1 MKRVWGF
8 GREKGLSPLG
18 SASGLQRQ
26 GRGVRQENNRTDNL
40 LLGYHVRDRDLRKIH
55 KAACVGNVAQVQQI
69 LLLGENGV
77 DDRDKMN
84 RTALHLACANGHPEV
99 VTLLVERKCHLNLC
113 DHEKRTALMKAVQCQ
128 EEECVNI
135 LLENGADP
143 NIRDVS
149 GNTALHYA
157 AFGDNISIIEK
168 LLLYNANT
176 EARNKD
182 NFTPLLVAVNEN
194 KQQIVEVLGEKAA
207 NIHAEDKLKSSDEI
221 ICHHKEEIMLKN
233 SLQSSNPGTDKNA
246 EEDSI
251 TSSTEMKIQILGQ
264 INSECQRLSGKPGP
278 DDSWPTSASQD
289 FDFDTKYPLPLKVE
303 EKKKHRGSDME
314 VSENIHDAAVAGLIP
329 QRQNGKAD
337 NHQLPITEKKDSDR
351 SEPGLHR
358 KKLKEGE
365 NEKGTSK
372 GSVITPVLK
381 KADSL
386 TGGPLQKNDG
396 SHFSEKDQHES
407 RPAKKIS
414 KKKNKVKKQITSKD
428 DLVDFIQS
436 SETASEDCGLPYSK
450 NFTLLTEQLGMDCK
464 GTDKNAEEDS
474 ITSSTE
480 MKIQILG
487 QINSECQ
494 RLSGKP
500 GPDDSWPTSAS
511 QDFDFDTKVEE
522 KKKHRGSD
530 MEVSENIHDAA
541 VAGLIPQR
549 QNGKAD
555 NHQLPITEKK
565 DSDRSEPGLHRKKLK
580 EGENEKGT
588 SKGSV
593 ITPVLKKADSLT
605 GGPLQKNDG
614 SHFSEKDQHESRPA
628 KKISKKKN
636 KVKKQITSKDD
647 LVDFIQSSETASED
661 CGLPYS
667 KNFTLLTEQLGMD
680 CKGTDKNAE
689 EDSITSSTEMKIQ
702 ILGQI
707 NSECQRLSGKPGP
720 DDSWPTSTSQDFDF
734 DTKEGTAKS
743 AMEAKQDG
751 VGIIENVPPE
761 QTLNDSL
768 TSAGGVHKN
777 YRSDMMSALELGEEE
792 DVESP
797 SLPEYP
803 LPLKVEEKKKH
814 RGSDMEVS
822 ENIHDAAVAGL
833 IPQRQNG
840 KADNHQLPITEKK
853 DSDRS
858 EPGLH
863 RKKLKEGENEKGT
876 SKGSVITPVLK
887 KADSLTGGPLQKN
900 DGSHFSEKDQHES
913 RPAKKI
919 SKKKNKVKKQIT
931 SKDDLVDFIQS
942 SETASEDCGLPYS
955 KNFMLLIEQLGMDCK
970 DSAGFLKIQNIL
982 VSYKRLRK
990 LNKNHCKRV
999 TGKIKKMEK
1008 TVSALQNELREA
1020 KDVTSRLEHQK
1031 VEWEHEV
1038 CSLRFSLKQEEEK
1051 RRNADLLYE
1060 KSREKLRRI
1069 EDQYKKEVE
1078 TKQEFELALRT
1089 RNMELKAAKDNLNQL
1104 SDSREEIQDL
1114 LHKNHMLQDEIA
1126 MLRLERDTIKN
1137 QNQRKETKYC
1147 EDIESVKEKNDN
1159 LQKTIKQNE
1168 ETLSK
1173 TIFRYSGQLNVL
1185 TAEITM
1191 LKSKLENEKQNKE
1204 SLEAEVE
1211 SYRARLATAVHNH
1224 DQSQTSRRDLELAFQ
1239 RARDED
1245 GHLQDQMNVDVSKL
1259 QDKNE
1264 VLSRQLSQDES
1275 KFNALEIELHH
1286 TKDALRE
1293 KTLVLECVQ
1302 RDLSQ
1307 TQCQKMEIEHMYQK
1321 EQSNMNKYIAKQE
1334 SFEERLSQLQSENML
1349 LRQQLDAAHNQADSE
1364 EKLVIDM
1371 QDQFQNIPKYLK
1383 AKREEQGLM
1392 LGERNKELTDECKH
1406 LKERMYKYKNEK
1418 KKLEVVVRELQQKL
1432 ADTLKKQSMSHAS
1445 PEVVSHLRLEDE
1457 TRDLKKKLGRIR
1469 SQADVLTTELETTS
1483 SKCLQ
1488 LDAKNQ
1494 ILQQEL
1500 LSMKAFEEE
1509 REKLESNN
1517 KKLQREVVNLK
1528 QFMEMNMVER
1538 SQVEQYKREIE
1549 ERARLDTV
1557 QKLHEVNLFL
1567 QAQAAAQENLDQ
1579 LRENAHASTRSQ
1591 MELRIKDLESQVSTV
1606 KTSQDSTK
1614 TELETY
1620 RQLYLEELKV
1630 RKSLRSELNR
1640 TNERLSESNTKLLAE
1655 RQQHQTSLRTLTM
1668 SLGLETPY
1676 CGHFGNNS
1684 VLNGNLTPRRN
1695 LVIPTLNPRP
1705 SYAYWET
1712 SLWKMQRELEKGVTR
1727 ALEEGMLPKMY
1738 EVRYH

>member
-8 GREKGLSPLG
+8 GREKGVSPLG
-18 SASGLQRQ
+18 FASGLQRQ
-26 GRGVRQENNRTDNL
+26 GRGVGQKNNRIDNL
-40 LLGYHVRDRDLRKIH
+40 LLGYHIRDRDLRKIH
-55 KAACVGNVAQVQQI
+55 KAACVGNVVQVHQI
-69 LLLGENGV
+69 LFLGENGV

-113 DHEKRTALMKAVQCQ
+113 DHENRTALMKAVQCQ
-128 EEECVNI
+128 EEKCVNL

-168 LLLYNANT
+168 LLLYNAIT

-194 KQQIVEVLGEKAA
+194 KQQIVEVLVEKAA
-207 NIHAEDKLKSSDEI
+207 NIHAEDKSKRCSSF
-221 ICHHKEEIMLKN
+221 LLN
-233 SLQSSNPGTDKNA
+233 
-246 EEDSI
+246 
-251 TSSTEMKIQILGQ
+251 
-264 INSECQRLSGKPGP
+264 LSMVLEWLSDKPGP

-289 FDFDTKYPLPLKVE
+289 FGF
-303 EKKKHRGSDME
+303 G
-314 VSENIHDAAVAGLIP
+314 
-329 QRQNGKAD
+329 
-337 NHQLPITEKKDSDR
+337 
-351 SEPGLHR
+351 
-358 KKLKEGE
+358 
-365 NEKGTSK
+365 
-372 GSVITPVLK
+372 
-381 KADSL
+381 
-386 TGGPLQKNDG
+386 
-396 SHFSEKDQHES
+396 
-407 RPAKKIS
+407 
-414 KKKNKVKKQITSKD
+414 
-428 DLVDFIQS
+428 
-436 SETASEDCGLPYSK
+436 
-450 NFTLLTEQLGMDCK
+450 
-464 GTDKNAEEDS
+464 
-474 ITSSTE
+474 
-480 MKIQILG
+480 
-487 QINSECQ
+487 
-494 RLSGKP
+494 
-500 GPDDSWPTSAS
+500 
-511 QDFDFDTKVEE
+511 
-522 KKKHRGSD
+522 
-530 MEVSENIHDAA
+530 
-541 VAGLIPQR
+541 
-549 QNGKAD
+549 
-555 NHQLPITEKK
+555 
-565 DSDRSEPGLHRKKLK
+565 
-580 EGENEKGT
+580 
-588 SKGSV
+588 
-593 ITPVLKKADSLT
+593 
-605 GGPLQKNDG
+605 
-614 SHFSEKDQHESRPA
+614 
-628 KKISKKKN
+628 
-636 KVKKQITSKDD
+636 
-647 LVDFIQSSETASED
+647 
-661 CGLPYS
+661 
-667 KNFTLLTEQLGMD
+667 
-680 CKGTDKNAE
+680 
-689 EDSITSSTEMKIQ
+689 
-702 ILGQI
+702 
-707 NSECQRLSGKPGP
+707 
-720 DDSWPTSTSQDFDF
+720 
-734 DTKEGTAKS
+734 TKEGTAKS
-743 AMEAKQDG
+743 AMEAKEDG

-761 QTLNDSL
+761 QTVNDSL
-768 TSAGGVHKN
+768 TSAAGVHKN

-797 SLPEYP
+797 SLPEYQV
-803 LPLKVEEKKKH
+803 PLKVEEKKKH

-822 ENIHDAAVAGL
+822 ENIHDAAAAGL

-840 KADNHQLPITEKK
+840 KTDNHQLPITEKK

-863 RKKLKEGENEKGT
+863 MKKLNEGENETGT
-876 SKGSVITPVLK
+876 SKGAVITPVLK

-900 DGSHFSEKDQHES
+900 DGSHFSVKDQHES

-931 SKDDLVDFIQS
+931 SMDDLVDFIQS
-942 SETASEDCGLPYS
+942 SETASEDCELPYS

-982 VSYKRLRK
+982 VSHERLRK
-990 LNKNHCKRV
+990 SNKNHCKLL

-1020 KDVTSRLEHQK
+1020 KDVISRLEHQK

-1038 CSLRFSLKQEEEK
+1038 CSLRFTLKQEEEK
-1051 RRNADLLYE
+1051 RRNADMLYE
-1060 KSREKLRRI
+1060 KIREKLRRI

-1078 TKQEFELALRT
+1078 TKQGFELALRT
-1089 RNMELKAAKDNLNQL
+1089 VNMELKAAKDNLNQL
-1104 SDSREEIQDL
+1104 SDSREKIQNL

-1211 SYRARLATAVHNH
+1211 SYRARLATAVHDH

-1239 RARDED
+1239 RARDEWF
-1245 GHLQDQMNVDVSKL
+1245 HLQDKMNFDVSKL
-1259 QDKNE
+1259 QDNNE

-1286 TKDALRE
+1286 IRDALRE
-1293 KTLVLECVQ
+1293 KTLLLEC
-1302 RDLSQ
+1302 
-1307 TQCQKMEIEHMYQK
+1307 
-1321 EQSNMNKYIAKQE
+1321 
-1334 SFEERLSQLQSENML
+1334 
-1349 LRQQLDAAHNQADSE
+1349 
-1364 EKLVIDM
+1364 
-1371 QDQFQNIPKYLK
+1371 
-1383 AKREEQGLM
+1383 
-1392 LGERNKELTDECKH
+1392 
-1406 LKERMYKYKNEK
+1406 
-1418 KKLEVVVRELQQKL
+1418 
-1432 ADTLKKQSMSHAS
+1432 
-1445 PEVVSHLRLEDE
+1445 
-1457 TRDLKKKLGRIR
+1457 

-1483 SKCLQ
+1483 SKCLH

-1500 LSMKAFEEE
+1500 LSMKAFKEE

-1517 KKLQREVVNLK
+1517 KKLKQEVVKLK

-1538 SQVEQYKREIE
+1538 SQVEQYKWEIE
-1549 ERARLDTV
+1549 ERARLDIV
-1557 QKLHEVNLFL
+1557 EKLHEVNLFL

-1591 MELRIKDLESQVSTV
+1591 MELRIKDLESQVSTM
-1606 KTSQDSTK
+1606 KTSQEDSTK

-1630 RKSLRSELNR
+1630 RKSLKNKLNR

-1655 RQQHQTSLRTLTM
+1655 RQQHQTLLRTLTM
-1668 SLGLETPY
+1668 SSGLETPY
-1676 CGHFGNNS
+1676 CGHFENNS
-1684 VLNGNLTPRRN
+1684 VLNGNLTPRGN

-1712 SLWKMQRELEKGVTR
+1712 SLWKMQQELEKGVTR
-1727 ALEEGMLPKMY
+1727 ALEEAAT
-1738 EVRYH
+1738 EVERGSCRTPLVSTDDSIINQDPVWKASREYVQILNKNYMI